1 MQSTKDTTR
10 ELILEVAKDGFRRLV
25 YRTWNND
32 GSVLFLEESDLEDFS
47 RPLCQSNDFNVFFS
61 ERAFW
66 KSFTEYT
73 SSEGFL
79 NRTVWHES
87 ADEWLQLKPLFIH
100 QDIKLLI
107 QNSLADATREIRIND
122 ERKINGIRM
131 WLRALSK
138 SSSSTEKVASNHLE
152 TYRHAV

>member
-1 MQSTKDTTR
+1 MKRTAKR
-10 ELILEVAKDGFRRLV
+10 ELVLEVVKDGFRRLV

-47 RPLCQSNDFNVFFS
+47 RPLCESNDFNVYFS

-73 SSEGFL
+73 SNEGFL
-79 NRTVWHES
+79 NRSVWHQS

-100 QDIKLLI
+100 QDIKLVI

-122 ERKINGIRM
+122 DRKIDGIRI

-138 SSSSTEKVASNHLE
+138 SPSSTESLGSNQNE
-152 TYRHAV
+152 SYRYAV